1 LEWFTPGGDLLSPVN
16 PWNNS
21 KGSCKVFRF
30 IVFFLIS
37 LFIVDISS
45 TVLIVNY
52 AGWTFPICLSFG
64 TAMLG
69 LLVIYYVSLRYG
81 SLIRTNMEQ
90 NILDD
95 AGIDKFLLL
104 LAGGLL
110 ILPGIF
116 TDLVGLAL
124 LLRIVRR
131 LVLIILTML

>member
-1 LEWFTPGGDLLSPVN
+1 
-16 PWNNS
+16 
-21 KGSCKVFRF
+21 VFRF

-37 LFIVDISS
+37 LFIVDVSS

-52 AGWTFPICLSFG
+52 SGWTFPICLSFG

-81 SLIRTNMEQ
+81 SLIRANMDQ

-131 LVLIILTML
+131 LVLIILPML